1 MTKYK
6 NITPQKSKTI
16 QELSKEFPDKPYREL
31 EIYRNTDRIE
41 EAVAI
46 PLTQA
51 QENLVEHITADD
63 KKQKTIKRLEKEVK
77 LLEEINLRPN
87 KGIPSIWERIDAGKL
102 STRGDSLHEF
112 PTYIKH
118 WEEAKPWGWE
128 LRILTEDGLHI
139 LHLKWK
145 DYKRPHSLK
154 EENDVQTST

>member
-1 MTKYK
+1 MTKPGDSQTK
-6 NITPQKSKTI
+6 KTI
-16 QELSKEFPDKPYREL
+16 RELAKEFPDKTYNEL
-31 EIYRNTDRIE
+31 EKYKDADRIE
-41 EAVAI
+41 EADSI

-63 KKQKTIKRLEKEVK
+63 KKQKTINRLEKEVK

-102 STRGDSLHEF
+102 SNRGDSLHEF

-118 WEEAKPWGWE
+118 WESAKPWGWE

-145 DYKRPHSLK
+145 DYKRPREVK
-154 EENDVQTST
+154 DV